1 MGCYGQASRRRLWAR
16 ISKFGVMGGLLVLLL
31 LAAVA
36 CGGVP
41 VHSAELHS
49 TKERATPSAVA
60 ADLNKLASGNNTFAF
75 DLYQGLALEAGNLFF
90 SPYSISLAL
99 AMTYAGASG
108 ETENQMADT
117 LRFHLSQDML
127 HATFNVLDMELASR
141 GEGARGKDGEGFRLN
156 IANAVWGQQ
165 GYEFL
170 ETFLDV
176 LAENY
181 GAGLK
186 PVDFA
191 GAPEESRLIVNDWV
205 AERTE
210 DRIKDLI
217 RPGVIDEFTRMVLTN
232 AIYFNAA
239 WSHPFAKHRTTP
251 RSFHLL
257 DGSSVEVPMMSTGA
271 GFGYAKG
278 DGYQSVDLPYASH
291 ELSMTIMLPDLG
303 RFGEFEDSLDAALAS
318 RIIEALGRRTVN
330 LDMPRFEFDSQ
341 FQLAETLKAMGM
353 PDAFDSSASDFSGMD
368 GKSCLAGDQAC
379 LYIGDIIHKAFVSVD
394 EEGTEAAAA
403 TAVEMAAASA
413 SLPTISVTIDRP
425 FIFLIRDRATNTILF
440 VGRVE
445 KI

>member
-127 HATFNVLDMELASR
+127 HATFNALDMELASR

-318 RIIEALGRRTVN
+318 RIIEALGHRTVN

-368 GKSCLAGDQAC
+368 GKSCHAGDQAC

>member
-16 ISKFGVMGGLLVLLL
+16 ISKSGVMGGLLVLLL

-36 CGGVP
+36 CGGIP
-41 VHSAELHS
+41 VHSAELRS

-60 ADLNKLASGNNTFAF
+60 ADLNKLASGNNAFAF
-75 DLYQGLALEAGNLFF
+75 DLYQGLALEDGNLFF

-117 LRFHLSQDML
+117 LRFHMSQDML
-127 HATFNVLDMELASR
+127 HATFNALDMELASR

-156 IANAVWGQQ
+156 LANAVWGQQ

-186 PVDFA
+186 PVDFS

-217 RPGVIDEFTRMVLTN
+217 RPSVIDEFTRMVLTN

-318 RIIEALGRRTVN
+318 RIIEALGHRTVN